1 MTRRYLRRRD
11 HLRINLTERR
21 DYKGSFAEYIKLLVF
36 ESLFYR
42 QTTTTKNSR

>member
-1 MTRRYLRRRD
+1 MTRRYQRRRD
-11 HLRINLTERR
+11 RFRTNLTKRR